1 MNGAASPPPPP
12 IKDTIDANSGRF
24 EFLKQTLTL
33 GFARI
38 GG

>member
-1 MNGAASPPPPP
+1 MNDAAPPPSPP

-33 GFARI
+33 GLAGI